1 MYIRNMVSVP
11 AGNHIIYEPFVPG
24 LTKASSNITIHYR
37 NDTHAFIAAWTA
49 SNLKHPPF
57 E

>member
-1 MYIRNMVSVP
+1 MVSVL